1 MVYLTKYLLQ
11 LIHHYMAKVPLDPD
25 NVWQYCAVIGP
36 IASPVKRLIGGRAAQ
51 QLKSLFSLDSNQA
64 KHMGFPE

>member
-36 IASPVKRLIGGRAAQ
+36 IANPVKRLIGGMLEFEVSKRINYKEA
-51 QLKSLFSLDSNQA
+51 LIMIMDLD
-64 KHMGFPE
+64 

>member
-36 IASPVKRLIGGRAAQ
+36 IANPVKRLIGGRAA
-51 QLKSLFSLDSNQA
+51 
-64 KHMGFPE
+64 